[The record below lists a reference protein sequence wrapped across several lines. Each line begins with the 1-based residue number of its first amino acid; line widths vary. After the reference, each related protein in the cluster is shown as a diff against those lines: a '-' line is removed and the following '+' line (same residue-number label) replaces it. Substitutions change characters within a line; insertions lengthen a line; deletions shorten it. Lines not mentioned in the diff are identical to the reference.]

1 MPCGKGGAKAEAKSK
16 AVAASLIVRRGLVWP
31 SVGAMNLPWFGDI
44 SQWNVVGSGIDSV
57 LDILAIVFYFLLVLG
72 IGCWTMLSSNRGTVE
87 DFFLAGRNLAWWSI
101 GASLFAS
108 NIGIGHL
115 VALAGTAA
123 TSGIAAGA
131 FEWNVVTM
139 PEYLR
144 KRFGSS
150 RIQFLLAILYLFLY
164 IFNRVSVEI
173 STSAMVM
180 GLIFGWDVYQATI
193 FLLIFIGIY
202 TITGGFAAVIY
213 TDALHAGVMVLG
225 SVLLMGFA
233 FKEVGGYQEL
243 LRRYLNA
250 KPSIIHEGNWTA
262 KPECYLPRLDSFHI
276 FRDPI
281 TGDLPW
287 PGIVF
292 GISIISL
299 YYWCTDQISV
309 QRCLAGKN
317 ISHVKGGCVFC
328 GCLKL
333 LSMFSIVMPGMISRI
348 LYPEKVA
355 CVTPSECEK
364 YCGTRT
370 SCSSL
375 AYPMLVMKLMPKGIQ
390 GLMMSA
396 LWASF
401 MSSLTSSFNS
411 ASAVF
416 TMDIYSQIRPMATE
430 IELMLSGRFFVILLL
445 SATIIWIP
453 IIEVTHGE
461 QLFEYM
467 QSVLGYLVPPIAA
480 IFLLAIFSKRV
491 TEQGAF
497 WGLTS
502 GFLIGLLR
510 MVSEFVYCPQPCSG
524 NNEGPMIICSI
535 QYLYFA
541 IFLFIVSLFTILG
554 ISLFTDP
561 ILDKH
566 VNIFILGEPQNCL
579 LKALDV
585 CCGLEPKQ
593 GPKVAPEEVTM
604 KTVNGTTSEETE
616 YGATAE
622 EVERSDVAEG
632 TERCDTSEWPY
643 WRKVANTSGFLL
655 ILITVL
661 CHIFYF

>member
-1 MPCGKGGAKAEAKSK
+1 
-16 AVAASLIVRRGLVWP
+16 
-31 SVGAMNLPWFGDI
+31 
-44 SQWNVVGSGIDSV
+44 
-57 LDILAIVFYFLLVLG
+57 
-72 IGCWTMLSSNRGTVE
+72 MLSSNRGTVE

-123 TSGIAAGA
+123 TSGIVAGA
-131 FEWNVVTM
+131 FEWNAPFFLCVLGWIFSPIYIKAGVVTM

-243 LRRYLNA
+243 LRRYVNA
-250 KPSIIHEGNWTA
+250 KPSIIREGNWTA

-401 MSSLTSSFNS
+401 MSSLASSFNS

-566 VNIFILGEPQNCL
+566 LHRLCWSLRNSQEKREDLDAGMQRKRLGFTLRTQPDIFILGEPQNCL

-604 KTVNGTTSEETE
+604 KTVNGTTPEETE
-616 YGATAE
+616 YGATSE

-632 TERCDTSEWPY
+632 TERCDTSEWPH